1 MSLTK
6 MIYTV
11 TLIQKIE
18 LEQINPSSFLPT
30 FGDRRCVGYFYQLDN
45 AILAVSNNTKNMQ
58 DNTYI
63 YKYAIIEENPEGICA
78 YSKKRLIFEWQ
89 NDKYVQIDEPI
100 ELYQMCG
107 FGIG

>member
-1 MSLTK
+1 
-6 MIYTV
+6 
-11 TLIQKIE
+11 
-18 LEQINPSSFLPT
+18 
-30 FGDRRCVGYFYQLDN
+30 
-45 AILAVSNNTKNMQ
+45 MQ